1 MNTAMRE
8 IGKMKKTKTKKHDHG
23 QFSEQFVRV
32 TDKNNMLIV
41 GQSKGMNY

>member
-8 IGKMKKTKTKKHDHG
+8 IGKMKKKKKKHDNG
-23 QFSEQFVRV
+23 RWSEQFVRV